1 MLICSLTLNVESLNI
16 SISEERALEERE
28 AAANQIIDDMIDNQ
42 IREIAAEEITSTA
55 ACEQGMENLLEEVL
69 HAESRLVA
77 ASALAEAAQSI
88 QDRSDRLAERIR
100 RQQLRRC
107 FRSWSEMAR
116 KSGKQRKALL
126 TFPSAPG
133 GYDLAEQNRRMGI
146 AQQHMPRSL
155 SQVIVRRAGWEQQMR
170 AAEQKESARLAA
182 ILEPFN
188 LVSLIEKSPLGKQIR
203 RK

>member
-1 MLICSLTLNVESLNI
+1 M
-16 SISEERALEERE
+16 EERE
-28 AAANQIIDDMIDNQ
+28 AAANQIIVDMIDNQ

-69 HAESRLVA
+69 NAESRLVA

-88 QDRSDRLAERIR
+88 QDRCDRLAERIR

-146 AQQHMPRSL
+146 AQHHMPRSL
-155 SQVIVRRAGWEQQMR
+155 SHVIVRRAGWEQEMR

-188 LVSLIEKSPLGKQIR
+188 LVALLEKSPLGKQM
-203 RK
+203 KCKFFFSVSPGP